1 MGFLLTLI
9 VIIILFRVLFRYLPS
24 ILLWYTRRRADKVY
38 GNSRKEKR
46 DKKEGTTFVSRDAS
60 SQQKKVVT
68 KDVGEYV
75 DYEQVKE
82 KENENI

>member
-24 ILLWYTRRRADKVY
+24 ILLWYTRKRADKMY
-38 GNSRKEKR
+38 GNTRKEKR
-46 DKKEGTTFVSRDAS
+46 DKKEGTTFVSRDTS
-60 SQQKKVVT
+60 SQKKIVT